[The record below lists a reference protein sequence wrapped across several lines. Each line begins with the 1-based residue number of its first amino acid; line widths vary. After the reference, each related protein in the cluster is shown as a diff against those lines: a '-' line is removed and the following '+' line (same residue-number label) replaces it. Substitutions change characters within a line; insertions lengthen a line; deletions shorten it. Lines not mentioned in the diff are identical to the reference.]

1 MKLINIGFGN
11 LISAE
16 RIISIVSPES
26 APIKRMVQDVREKGL
41 LIDASFGRST
51 KSVIVMD
58 SGNVVL
64 SALPPETLA
73 AVSEIKLNREMAMK
87 MNDKGRLFVISG
99 PSGAGKSTVVFKA
112 IEGRDDMCF
121 STSVTTRKPR
131 PNEVDGR
138 EYFFVDLDRFREMVE
153 NDELLEHAE
162 YVANSYGTPRKYV
175 EDKLESGLNV
185 LLDIEVQGARQI
197 KAKKPD
203 AVFVFIIPPSMEELR
218 RRLVARGTDSER
230 AIEARLIRA
239 RQEYAEADFY
249 DYIIVNDDAE
259 RAAKE
264 LSAIITAER
273 CKAENRINFLKEA

>member
-1 MKLINIGFGN
+1 
-11 LISAE
+11 
-16 RIISIVSPES
+16 
-26 APIKRMVQDVREKGL
+26 
-41 LIDASFGRST
+41 
-51 KSVIVMD
+51 
-58 SGNVVL
+58 
-64 SALPPETLA
+64 
-73 AVSEIKLNREMAMK
+73 
-87 MNDKGRLFVISG
+87 MNDKGRLIVISG

-138 EYFFVDLDRFREMVE
+138 EYFFVDLDRFKEMVE

-175 EDKLESGLNV
+175 EDKLDSGLNV
-185 LLDIEVQGARQI
+185 VLDIEVQGARQI